1 MSNGRIDG
9 RSSPKCISTYHNSSY
24 GSYSSY
30 SYSTYCSNSFNWFF
44 EMNILRYFA
53 AIEQNSTRKDEGVKK
68 ANIFILCL
76 NMLFY

>member
-1 MSNGRIDG
+1 
-9 RSSPKCISTYHNSSY
+9 
-24 GSYSSY
+24 
-30 SYSTYCSNSFNWFF
+30 
-44 EMNILRYFA
+44 MNILRYFA